1 MPTPSR
7 SLCVLLPI
15 LAVVGL
21 LVTGTAARAQAASA
35 APIATKQLLADFVEI
50 SSRQA
55 LRSDAALL
63 ELINMSDIT
72 LDVHVGEGATSL
84 KPSERMLAGVQ
95 PGTVTVKVLG
105 QDVPTGALEGDLEII
120 GGRHYELALAYAVPP
135 EGAVNAVGN
144 APLDAADGSHAAA
157 AAADV
162 APAPVKA
169 APATGTKAVKPG
181 KVQIGRK
188 RT

>member
-7 SLCVLLPI
+7 SLRVLLPT

-21 LVTGTAARAQAASA
+21 FVTGTAARAQAASA
-35 APIATKQLLADFVEI
+35 APSGTKQLLADFVEI

-72 LDVHVGEGATSL
+72 LDVRVGEGATTL
-84 KPSERMLAGVQ
+84 KPTERMLAGVQ
-95 PGTVTVKVLG
+95 PGMVTVKVLG

-144 APLDAADGSHAAA
+144 APLDPAAEGSHAA

-162 APAPVKA
+162 APAPIKA
-169 APATGTKAVKPG
+169 APATGTKAGKSG